1 MGLYTCIY
9 TDSSRGQSLAFTFS
23 RGQKLSLESIAF
35 YLFFFFSD
43 IESVFRLDSL
53 ALKSLGSASPLPAP
67 GLQVCA
73 TNPDLYIGSGDL
85 TSGPHACAEHTPP
98 TESSV
103 QPNPIFLDLEEDLEG
118 CERGASRAENSFRD
132 RKRPLGKHVWQDL
145 GS

>member
-1 MGLYTCIY
+1 M
-9 TDSSRGQSLAFTFS
+9 
-23 RGQKLSLESIAF
+23 
-35 YLFFFFSD
+35 
-43 IESVFRLDSL
+43 FRLDSL

-103 QPNPIFLDLEEDLEG
+103 QPNPIFLDLEEDLEVSNLWIEEG
-118 CERGASRAENSFRD
+118 IPIKHRSYLEKNDLTIWQMKVAWRADKPFLWGAACA
-132 RKRPLGKHVWQDL
+132 
-145 GS
+145 